1 MAGFDFRSETRW
13 WVSFSDLA
21 FRSNGIAINTV
32 RFDASDNKLGVR
44 GRWLRSAHDENR
56 EDEQLIEP
64 YLSTN
69 SASIK
74 NGNVGSKF
82 SRCIRSGSHTD
93 VGGRRQNEDEHIQI
107 DDLSM
112 LLGDKYKRLHAS
124 SFYAIFDGHG
134 GSEAASYV
142 KDYTMKLFLD
152 ESNLPQAE
160 LVDDTLLKE
169 LQDYHRKAFLQ
180 ADKALADDRS
190 ISDYCGTTAL
200 SVLILYNRYLI
211 LANAGDSRAVV
222 SRKGVA
228 IQMSNDHRPS
238 YLQEK
243 ERVEKLGGYFEDGYL
258 NGELGVTRALGDW
271 YMKSPN
277 GLGSVLIAEPEMRH
291 MELSEDDEFMIIG
304 CDGIWIVMSNE
315 EAVRIVRRGLLKNND
330 PQQCVMEI
338 INEALG
344 RHAIDNL
351 TAIVVCFTSHIE
363 PPKAWRPKF
372 RRAL

>member
-1 MAGFDFRSETRW
+1 M
-13 WVSFSDLA
+13 
-21 FRSNGIAINTV
+21 
-32 RFDASDNKLGVR
+32 ASDKNNSLLCSINLDLCFSNANSV
-44 GRWLRSAHDENR
+44 SIIEN
-56 EDEQLIEP
+56 LA
-64 YLSTN
+64 TN

-74 NGNVGSKF
+74 NSKVGSKF
-82 SRCIRSGSHTD
+82 SPCIRSGSHTD

-107 DDLSM
+107 DDLSNH
-112 LLGDKYKRLHAS
+112 LGDKYKWPRAS

-142 KDYTMKLFLD
+142 KDYAMKLFFN
-152 ESNLPQAE
+152 ESNLPQAD
-160 LVDDTLLKE
+160 LVDDSLIKD

-180 ADKALADDRS
+180 ADQALAEECT
-190 ISDYCGTTAL
+190 ISDYCGTTTL
-200 SVLILYNRYLI
+200 SILILERHLI
-211 LANAGDSRAVV
+211 IANVGDSRAVV

-271 YMKSPN
+271 YLKSPD

-304 CDGIWIVMSNE
+304 CDGIWDVMSNE
-315 EAVRIVRRGLLKNND
+315 EAVGIVRRELLKTND
-330 PQQCVMEI
+330 PQECVMEI
-338 INEALG
+338 INEALS

-363 PPKAWRPKF
+363 PPKA
-372 RRAL
+372 

>member
-1 MAGFDFRSETRW
+1 MAVEATEKVMMMMMASDKNDSL
-13 WVSFSDLA
+13 SFSNANSILVSENLA
-21 FRSNGIAINTV
+21 
-32 RFDASDNKLGVR
+32 
-44 GRWLRSAHDENR
+44 
-56 EDEQLIEP
+56 
-64 YLSTN
+64 TN
-69 SASIK
+69 SAGIK
-74 NGNVGSKF
+74 NSNVGWKF
-82 SRCIRSGSHTD
+82 SPSVRSGSHTD
-93 VGGRRQNEDEHIQI
+93 IGGRRVNEDEHIQI

-112 LLGDKYKRLHAS
+112 LLGDKYKWPLAG

-134 GSEAASYV
+134 GSEASSYV
-142 KDYTMKLFLD
+142 KHNALKLFFD
-152 ESNLPQAE
+152 ESNLPQPD
-160 LVDDTLLKE
+160 LVDDSLLKE
-169 LQDYHRKAFLQ
+169 LQDYHCKAYLR
-180 ADKALADDRS
+180 ADQALADECS

-200 SVLILYNRYLI
+200 SILILDRHLI
-211 LANAGDSRAVV
+211 VANVGDSRVVV

-277 GLGSVLIAEPEMRH
+277 GLRSVLIAEPEMGH
-291 MELSEDDEFMIIG
+291 MDLSEDDEFMIIG
-304 CDGIWIVMSNE
+304 CDGIWDVMSNE
-315 EAVRIVRRGLLKNND
+315 EAVGIVRRELLKNNE
-330 PQQCVMEI
+330 PQRCAMEI
-338 INEALG
+338 VNQALG

-372 RRAL
+372 RRGQ

>member
-1 MAGFDFRSETRW
+1 M
-13 WVSFSDLA
+13 
-21 FRSNGIAINTV
+21 
-32 RFDASDNKLGVR
+32 ASDINNCLLCSTNLDFCFSNADSV
-44 GRWLRSAHDENR
+44 SIFEN
-56 EDEQLIEP
+56 LA
-64 YLSTN
+64 TN
-69 SASIK
+69 SAIIK
-74 NGNVGSKF
+74 NSNVGSKF
-82 SRCIRSGSHTD
+82 RPCIRSGSHTN

-107 DDLSM
+107 DDLSKH
-112 LLGDKYKRLHAS
+112 LGGKYKWPCAS

-142 KDYTMKLFLD
+142 KDYAMKLFFD
-152 ESNLPQAE
+152 ESNLPQ
-160 LVDDTLLKE
+160 VDLIGDSLIE
-169 LQDYHRKAFLQ
+169 EIQDYHHKAFIQ
-180 ADKALADDRS
+180 ADQALADECT

-200 SVLILYNRYLI
+200 SILILERHLI
-211 LANAGDSRAVV
+211 IANVGDSRAVV

-228 IQMSNDHRPS
+228 FQMSNDHRPS

-271 YMKSPN
+271 YLKSQD
-277 GLGSVLIAEPEMRH
+277 GLGSILIAEPEIRH

-304 CDGIWIVMSNE
+304 CDGIWDVMSNE
-315 EAVRIVRRGLLKNND
+315 EAVGIVRRELLKNND

-372 RRAL
+372 RRGQ